1 LIISTYNLNELIR
14 KSGEKK
20 YHYLWRIGK
29 KIESKQ
35 LPHWS
40 DCIDIINR
48 EFFKDEESPKYVD
61 ESALRK
67 KVQYA
72 NCFYDEGVFDST
84 SASNRE
90 KELDIKIRELERAK
104 IQFRDQRNAWQKQNF
119 IDSRV
124 QEKLDY
130 LEECMEEFGK
140 IEFELKDTP
149 CITSDNDMLI
159 ILSDLHLGQCFS
171 SSFGEYNS
179 DIAKERLNKYLS
191 SILQLAKL
199 HNSENCYVSISGD
212 LISGNIHKT
221 IQVANRENVID
232 QIELA
237 VEYISSFCYELCK
250 NFTHVYV
257 TDVSGNHSRM
267 TKKDEALKDER
278 LDNLIGR
285 FVKKAL
291 KYTPNFTFINNDI
304 DIGIS
309 KMTIRNLDFL
319 NVHGDYDP
327 FTTQGVLKLCSFLK
341 MFPYAITFA
350 HLHTPALDD
359 ANGIKM
365 VRGGCLSGSGCD
377 YTIEKRLNGKAS
389 QMACIVN
396 KTGIIGAYPV
406 VVE

>member
-1 LIISTYNLNELIR
+1 
-14 KSGEKK
+14 
-20 YHYLWRIGK
+20 
-29 KIESKQ
+29 
-35 LPHWS
+35 
-40 DCIDIINR
+40 
-48 EFFKDEESPKYVD
+48 
-61 ESALRK
+61 LRK

-72 NCFYDEGVFDST
+72 NCFYDEGVFDLA

-130 LEECMEEFGK
+130 LEERMEAFGK
-140 IEFELKDTP
+140 VEFELKDAP
-149 CITSDNDMLI
+149 CITSDNDMMV

-171 SSFGEYNS
+171 SPFGEYNS
-179 DIAKERLNKYLS
+179 DIAKERLDKYLS
-191 SILQLAKL
+191 SILQLARL
-199 HNSENCYVSISGD
+199 HNSENCYISISGD

-250 NFTHVYV
+250 HFTHVYV

-285 FVKKAL
+285 FVKKTL
-291 KYTPNFTFINNDI
+291 KYTKNFTFIENNI
-304 DIGIS
+304 DVGIS
-309 KMTIRNLDFL
+309 KMTIRGLDFL

-327 FTTQGVLKLCSFLK
+327 FTTQGVLKLCSMLK
-341 MFPYAITFA
+341 MFPYGVTFA
-350 HLHTPALDD
+350 HMHTPALDD

-365 VRGGCLSGSGCD
+365 LRGGCLSGSGCD
-377 YTIEKRLNGKAS
+377 YTIEKRLSGKAA
-389 QMACIVN
+389 QLACVINKNGIV
-396 KTGIIGAYPV
+396 GAYPIDL
-406 VVE
+406 E